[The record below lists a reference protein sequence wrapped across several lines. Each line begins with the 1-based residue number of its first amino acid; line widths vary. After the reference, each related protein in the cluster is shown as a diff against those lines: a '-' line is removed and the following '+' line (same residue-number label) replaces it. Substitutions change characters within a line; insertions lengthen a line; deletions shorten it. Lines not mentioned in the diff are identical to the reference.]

1 MRFYLQGNQRRIFEE
16 ETEMTHY
23 DVAIIGAGPAGMT
36 AAIYAA
42 RANLH
47 VLMLDKLAPGGQII
61 NTYEI
66 QNYTGMGTI
75 QGADLAIMMFEHTQE
90 LGVEF
95 DYCTVTEIQTEEEL
109 KKLICQEG
117 CVYYAKS
124 VIIATGTKPRMLGIP
139 GELDFAGSKISW
151 CAICDGAHY
160 RDKEVIVI
168 GGGNSAVEEAIFL
181 AGLAKKVTIVTLLN
195 LTADPLACDKLRQL
209 PNVEVF
215 EYYDI
220 KNFFNPGGGLGL
232 NAVSTKTGE
241 SITVLADGAFEYI
254 GLQPTTESF
263 KNLGILNSQGYIET
277 DASMTTQAKGVFGAG
292 DVICKN
298 LRQVIT
304 ACNDGAIAAQSAAKY
319 LETIK

>member
-1 MRFYLQGNQRRIFEE
+1 MRE
-16 ETEMTHY
+16 Y

-42 RANLH
+42 RANLQ
-47 VLMLDKLAPGGQII
+47 VLLIDKLAPGGQII

-75 QGADLAIMMFEHTQE
+75 QGADLAIKMFEHTQE
-90 LGVEF
+90 LGITFE
-95 DYCTVTEIQTEEEL
+95 YGTVIEILREGEL

-117 CVYYAKS
+117 AEYCAKS
-124 VIIATGTKPRMLGIP
+124 VIIATGTKPRMLGVP

-151 CAICDGAHY
+151 CAICDGAKY
-160 RDKEVIVI
+160 RDKEVMVI

-195 LTADPLACDKLRQL
+195 LTADPLACAKLRQL
-209 PNVEVF
+209 PNVEIH

-220 KNFFNPGGGLGL
+220 KEFFSQGDGLGL
-232 NAVSTKTGE
+232 KAVSTKTGE
-241 SITVLADGAFEYI
+241 TITVLADGAFEYI
-254 GLQPTTESF
+254 GLHPTTECF
-263 KNLGILNSQGYIET
+263 KNLGILNPLGYIET
-277 DASMTTQAKGVFGAG
+277 DPFMATKVEGIYGAG
-292 DVICKN
+292 DAIHKN

-304 ACNDGAIAAQSAAKY
+304 ACNDGAIAAQAVAKY
-319 LETIK
+319 LENRK